1 LSEIGWGFID
11 EVYDLYKYG
20 DEAYINIKDIR
31 KKERE
36 INQIVKS
43 IKSTPK
49 WFDRLKK
56 ESETTG
62 ENIDSLLTNNARYIY
77 NKRHKEE
84 VVKGIPQT
92 GAYSFSKEALELGIS
107 EEALQKEHDKELF
120 KIKKNIKE
128 TPSWLSK
135 VEKDA
140 KSKNISLEECLR
152 QHAEFMLMKGK
163 KEKWK
168 QSH

>member
-1 LSEIGWGFID
+1 MIETLPP
-11 EVYDLYKYG
+11 VTL
-20 DEAYINIKDIR
+20 
-31 KKERE
+31 
-36 INQIVKS
+36 
-43 IKSTPK
+43 IKSRK
-49 WFDRLKK
+49 IMLD
-56 ESETTG
+56 
-62 ENIDSLLTNNARYIY
+62 IDNPRYG
-77 NKRHKEE
+77 H
-84 VVKGIPQT
+84 
-92 GAYSFSKEALELGIS
+92 LELTSNSKTS